1 MNDKQ
6 LLDHLSQADE
16 YAPLMPLPE
25 QIHTRSRALE
35 VLDRRIAMDPTKLA
49 RLDPDTRLRDRGWLI
64 AAAVFVTIM
73 IAGAALLAVLDNT
86 RSAPP
91 ATTPSI
97 PLIGESSDAAATD
110 AFVLIEEAYAA
121 HSRGDAGAWF
131 RAFFPPGNRDQNNW
145 WAGVYVAYALAD
157 ERFEISQCIAHGFG
171 DWAGISAD
179 EPFFEED
186 TVAAGF
192 RFECAMTES
201 NAFHDAGGIVVDIV
215 HNWVVANG
223 TIIAAIAEG
232 EFEQA
237 DAFNQDFR
245 NWLLANHYDV
255 FTRMETLPWLFPDK
269 ASIITALEYVNLFVE
284 DSADWPRP
292 SAE

>member
-64 AAAVFVTIM
+64 AAAVFAAVM
-73 IAGAALLAVLDNT
+73 IAGVALLAALNST
-86 RSAPP
+86 QSAPP

-97 PLIGESSDAAATD
+97 PLIGVGDDAVSAE
-110 AFVLIEEAYAA
+110 AFILIEEAYAA

-131 RAFFPPGNRDQNNW
+131 RAFFPPGNRDQKNW
-145 WAGVYVAYALAD
+145 WADVYVAYALAD
-157 ERFEISQCIAHGFG
+157 EQFEVSQCISHGFG

-186 TVAAGF
+186 TVATGF
-192 RFECAMTES
+192 RFECAVTES
-201 NAFHDAGGIVVDIV
+201 NAFHDAGGIMVDIV
-215 HNWVVANG
+215 HDWVVAEG
-223 TIIAAIAEG
+223 VIVAAISGGDFDAP
-232 EFEQA
+232 

-255 FTRMETLPWLFPDK
+255 FTRMETLPWLFPNK
-269 ASIITALEYVNLFVE
+269 ASIITALEYVHLFVE
-284 DSADWPRP
+284 DSTDWPRP
-292 SAE
+292 SSE